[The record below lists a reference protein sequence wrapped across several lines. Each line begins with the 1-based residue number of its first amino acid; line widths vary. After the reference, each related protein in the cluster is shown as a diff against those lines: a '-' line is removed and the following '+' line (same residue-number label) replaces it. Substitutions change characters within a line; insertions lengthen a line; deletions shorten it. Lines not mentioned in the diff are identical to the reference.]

1 MTRLLILS
9 ALLVFLTACAP
20 VVYSPDVLREQA
32 AALETQQA
40 QPYVLATQAAA
51 QTQTAYDRQLYAD
64 SLTATAS
71 ANAQATQHAEQTAI
85 AQAQMTLAAVNTQQA
100 EATQIA
106 AVTATA
112 QATGTQ
118 IAMTQEAFR
127 IQEQAKAE
135 QVKAWNRLIWTGL
148 AAVVLAVIVVI
159 GVRLFDEYLQDR
171 RTKRQ
176 DESIRARLIPREGQ
190 SPLFVTKDERPL
202 DPDKAFHP
210 DVTQPAPSVEHQE
223 RVTQRA
229 QAVQL
234 AGHVAKAL
242 SAAPGTHTA
251 NYLASLMQQ
260 QNGTPQLPAQVN
272 FLEQPPAY
280 AEELEAQLLEKEGT
294 V

>member
-1 MTRLLILS
+1 MTRLLCLLS
-9 ALLVFLTACAP
+9 LLLLAACAP
-20 VVYSPDVLREQA
+20 AVYSPDVLREQA

-40 QPYVLATQAAA
+40 QPYVLATQAA
-51 QTQTAYDRQLYAD
+51 QETQQAFDRQLYAD

-71 ANAQATQHAEQTAI
+71 ANAQATQSAESTAI

-112 QATGTQ
+112 QATNTQ
-118 IAMTQEAFR
+118 IALTQTAYR

-135 QVKAWNRLIWTGL
+135 QVKAWNKLAWTGIL
-148 AAVVLAVIVVI
+148 AVVLAVGIII

-176 DESIRARLIPREGQ
+176 TESIRGRVIPREGA
-190 SPLFVTKDERPL
+190 SPLVITTDERIIN
-202 DPDKAFHP
+202 PDLAFYP
-210 DVTQPAPSVEHQE
+210 DATQPAPSVEHQE
-223 RVTQRA
+223 KVTQRA

-234 AGHVAKAL
+234 AGHVARAM

-251 NYLASLMQQ
+251 NYLASLMQTGQ
-260 QNGTPQLPAQVN
+260 GTPQLPAQVN
-272 FLEQPPAY
+272 VLETPPSY
-280 AEELEAQLLEKEGT
+280 AADLEAQLQE
-294 V
+294 VANP

>member
-1 MTRLLILS
+1 MTRSLLCLL
-9 ALLVFLTACAP
+9 ALFLLTACAP
-20 VVYSPDVLREQA
+20 AVYSPDVLREQA

-40 QPYVLATQAAA
+40 QPYVMATQAAEQTA
-51 QTQTAYDRQLYAD
+51 QAYDRQVYAD
-64 SLTATAS
+64 NLTATAVT
-71 ANAQATQHAEQTAI
+71 NVQATQHAEQTAI

-118 IAMTQEAFR
+118 IALTQEAFR

-135 QVKAWNRLIWTGL
+135 QVKAWNRLVWTGL
-148 AAVVLAVIVVI
+148 AAVIVGVAAVI

-176 DESIRARLIPREGQ
+176 DDSIRARIIPREGA
-190 SPLFVTKDERPL
+190 SPIFVTKDERPI

-210 DVTQPAPSVEHQE
+210 DATQPAPSVEAQE
-223 RVTQRA
+223 KVTQRA

-234 AGHVAKAL
+234 AGHVARAMA
-242 SAAPGTHTA
+242 AAPGTHTA
-251 NYLASLMQQ
+251 NYLASLMQTGQ
-260 QNGTPQLPAQVN
+260 GTPQLPAQVN
-272 FLEQPPAY
+272 FLETPPAY
-280 AEELEAQLLEKEGT
+280 AEDLEAKLLETEGA

>member
-1 MTRLLILS
+1 MTRSLLCLLS
-9 ALLVFLTACAP
+9 LLFLAACAP
-20 VVYSPDVLREQA
+20 AVYSPDVLREQA

-40 QPYVLATQAAA
+40 QPYVLATQAA
-51 QTQTAYDRQLYAD
+51 QETQQAFDRQLYAD
-64 SLTATAS
+64 SLTATAV

-112 QATGTQ
+112 QATNTQ

-127 IQEQAKAE
+127 IQETAKAE
-135 QVKAWNRLIWTGL
+135 QVKAWNKMLWTGIL
-148 AAVVLAVIVVI
+148 AVVLGIGAVI

-176 DESIRARLIPREGQ
+176 DESIRARIIPRDGA
-190 SPLFVTKDERPL
+190 SPLFVTKDERPI

-210 DVTQPAPSVEHQE
+210 DATQPAPSIEHQE

-251 NYLASLMQQ
+251 NYLASLMQTGQ
-260 QNGTPQLPAQVN
+260 GTPQLPAQVN
-272 FLEQPPAY
+272 FLEQPPSY
-280 AEELEAQLLEKEGT
+280 ADELEAQLLEKEGT